1 MFSKT
6 PGLHHS
12 SSSALRKSMSSPRLG
27 VVRKSMLTNPLLI
40 KPPLGEVRSRGM
52 ILPEPDVP
60 QGIRTYS
67 NGSVAEVLSNWG
79 VQPSP
84 KELQSSQS
92 RNFVSLNRDAVRA
105 GVVTSKELSQYRAQR
120 AKAPI
125 QRRSSPQDERKASGR
140 SAPDSMFAVTHKQSD
155 NVADILS
162 YTYGHL
168 WLEKQLSRPRKP
180 EKRVKPLVPA
190 ETRTVLLRKSRSLPV
205 IEQPV
210 KLPEF
215 AQVAPALNTFR
226 DPKDRERALRT
237 HQLSF
242 EPRKNSPN

>member
-1 MFSKT
+1 
-6 PGLHHS
+6 
-12 SSSALRKSMSSPRLG
+12 MSSPRLG

-40 KPPLGEVRSRGM
+40 KPPLGEVCSRGLV
-52 ILPEPDVP
+52 LPEPDVP
-60 QGIRTYS
+60 LGIRTFS

-84 KELQSSQS
+84 KEIRSFQNK
-92 RNFVSLNRDAVRA
+92 NFVSLNRDAVRA
-105 GVVTSKELSQYRAQR
+105 GVVTSKEMSQYRAQR

-125 QRRSSPQDERKASGR
+125 QRRSSSQDKREASGR
-140 SAPDSMFAVTHKQSD
+140 SAPDIKFGVKQRQS
-155 NVADILS
+155 NNMADILS
-162 YTYGHL
+162 HTYGHL

-190 ETRTVLLRKSRSLPV
+190 ETRTVLLRKSRSLPT
-205 IEQPV
+205 IKQPV

-237 HQLSF
+237 QQLSF